1 MTRSDQVIKITLA
14 QNFVLVKAATIL
26 EVFALKARK
35 NPHVWKGML
44 RFLDSPVVVIQFNHI
59 HPVRVK
65 PVTGQRRMV
74 RDAVGVD
81 PSGQGMPHIIDR
93 VS

>member
-1 MTRSDQVIKITLA
+1 MTCSDQVVKITLA
-14 QNFVLVKAATIL
+14 QNFVLIETATII

-35 NPHVWKGML
+35 DRHVWKGLL
-44 RFLDSPVVVIQFNHI
+44 RFLDCPVVVIEFTHI

-65 PVTGQRRMV
+65 PVARQRRV
-74 RDAVGVD
+74 IGDAVGVD
-81 PSGQGMPHIIDR
+81 SHFGGVTYIVSR